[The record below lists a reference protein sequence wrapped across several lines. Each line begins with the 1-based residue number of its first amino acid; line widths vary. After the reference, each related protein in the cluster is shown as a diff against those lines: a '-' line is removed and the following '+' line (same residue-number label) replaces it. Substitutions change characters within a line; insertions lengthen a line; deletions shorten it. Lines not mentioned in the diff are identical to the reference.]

1 MNGDTDSIEQ
11 TGSSRIKVLS
21 LALGEADVK
30 RQQL

>member
-11 TGSSRIKVLS
+11 TGSSRIKVL
-21 LALGEADVK
+21 ALGEADVK